1 MTDIAI
7 RPLERT
13 ELPSSRVGEVKPPLS
28 LADLSGEIGLA
39 FATAQ
44 FAGDRFNDVVKA
56 KAANEHAEFQG
67 IAAAE
72 MEAFDTFV
80 VSNKGASFEE
90 LEAERNK
97 MVARIE
103 AAGKKAT
110 TKSAQQSN
118 KNWMLRNKGNI
129 YNQTQTSMEA
139 IRTRQALD
147 IFNLHRKKLITN
159 FKDNELTD
167 LYASQVESRLMTK
180 EFAAAQLAADLDV
193 IGEAEKKIQ
202 LEQAKVGLET
212 QIFQIAAEHGYE
224 AAEAKLRDPSTTARL
239 IEAGVR
245 REDVKSL
252 ITDVSERAK
261 HEKVV
266 ADEKVEAQREIDRG
280 EIYDTIGTGE
290 FKLPDGSTSTD
301 IRAFIER
308 SSLDEDEQEA
318 MWQKSIKETERKLKG
333 LDIVT
338 NPRVRSQFYREIPL
352 MLSGAVSRDDIL
364 NRANNARFG
373 HYKLKDTGQKLT
385 PLPATKEAEFQRQ
398 YAQVSMVN
406 NLDPDPDDPMHFY
419 DYRGLFKET
428 GSLAVGP
435 KGHFPSTFKL
445 LGHPNLIVDG
455 KDTRTGK
462 AATPGLITKNQEAH
476 DAAPRGARGEYI
488 EPSMSDPDYKSLV
501 AATNAQYEQGYGQM
515 MAKVNDYAEGIL
527 LKTDSLGIVQNVPVR
542 YEILGDFQDA
552 WFNFV
557 ASKGEKLKISD
568 IYPEGRRLGAT
579 FQISDTEAQRQ
590 EDLMDVELQAKEAE
604 KARKLKVRAA
614 GERVAE
620 EFLKTRPLEIKK
632 FKKLTP
638 KIARRYL
645 DMTNN
650 NVEEAKRLAAE
661 DGYRE

>member
-13 ELPSSRVGEVKPPLS
+13 ELPPSRVGEVKPPLS
-28 LADLSGEIGLA
+28 LADKSGEIGLA
-39 FATAQ
+39 FAAAQ
-44 FAGDRFNDVVKA
+44 FAGDRFNDVVNA

-80 VSNKGASFEE
+80 VSKPGASFEE
-90 LEAERNK
+90 LESERNK

-110 TKSAQQSN
+110 TRSAQQSN
-118 KNWMLRNKGNI
+118 KNWMLLNKSNI
-129 YNQTQTSMEA
+129 HNQTQTSMEA
-139 IRTRQALD
+139 IRTRQALAA
-147 IFNLHRKKLITN
+147 FNVHRKNLITK
-159 FKDNELTD
+159 FKENELTD
-167 LYASQVESRLMTK
+167 LYAGQVKSRLMTK
-180 EFAAAQLAADLDV
+180 EFAAAQLASDLAI

-212 QIFQIAAEHGYE
+212 RIFQIAAEQGYE

-266 ADEKVEAQREIDRG
+266 ADEKIEAQREVDRA
-280 EIYDTIGTGE
+280 EIYDAINIGE

-301 IRAFIER
+301 IRKFIER

-333 LDIVT
+333 EDIIT
-338 NPRVRSQFYREIPL
+338 KSRIRSNFYRDIPL
-352 MLSGAVSRDDIL
+352 MLSGAITRDELLD
-364 NRANNARFG
+364 RANNARFG
-373 HYKLKDTGQKLT
+373 TFVNGKY
-385 PLPATKEAEFQRQ
+385 AEP
-398 YAQVSMVN
+398 V
-406 NLDPDPDDPMHFY
+406 L
-419 DYRGLFKET
+419 
-428 GSLAVGP
+428 
-435 KGHFPSTFKL
+435 
-445 LGHPNLIVDG
+445 
-455 KDTRTGK
+455 
-462 AATPGLITKNQEAH
+462 
-476 DAAPRGARGEYI
+476 
-488 EPSMSDPDYKSLV
+488 SDPDYKAVVNSV
-501 AATNAQYEQGYGQM
+501 NAQYEQGYGQM
-515 MAKVNDYAEGIL
+515 MSKVNDYAEGIL
-527 LKTDSLGIVQNVPVR
+527 LKTDSLGFVENAPVR
-542 YEILGDFQDA
+542 YKQMGDFQQA
-552 WFNFV
+552 WFDFV
-557 ASKGEKLKISD
+557 ASKGDKLKLSD
-568 IYPEGRRLGAT
+568 IYPEGRRLAAT
-579 FQISDTEAQRQ
+579 FQISDEEAQRQ
-590 EDLMDVELQAKEAE
+590 EEIVDVELKAKEAA
-604 KARKLKVRAA
+604 KAAKAKTRTA

-620 EFLKTRPLEIKK
+620 EFLKTRPLETTT

-645 DMTNN
+645 DIAGN

>member
-7 RPLERT
+7 RPLQRT
-13 ELPSSRVGEVKPPLS
+13 ELPPSTVGAGKPPLS
-28 LADLSGEIGLA
+28 LADRSGEIGLA
-39 FATAQ
+39 LATAQ
-44 FAGDRFNDVVKA
+44 FAGDRFNDVVAA

-80 VSNKGASFEE
+80 VSKPGASFEE
-90 LEAERNK
+90 LEAERNT

-110 TKSAQQSN
+110 TRSAQQSN

-139 IRTRQALD
+139 IRTQQALAT
-147 IFNLHRKKLITN
+147 FNVQRKSLITN
-159 FKDNELTD
+159 FKENELTD
-167 LYASQVESRLMTK
+167 LYAGQVESRLMTK
-180 EFAAAQLAADLDV
+180 EFAAAQLAADLSVIDV
-193 IGEAEKKIQ
+193 AEKKVQ

-212 QIFQIAAEHGYE
+212 RMFQMAAEHGYE
-224 AAEAKLRDPSTTARL
+224 AAETRLRDPQTTARL
-239 IEAGVR
+239 LEAGVK
-245 REDVKSL
+245 REDIKSL
-252 ITDVSERAK
+252 LTDVSERMK
-261 HEKVV
+261 HVKVV
-266 ADEKVEAQREIDRG
+266 ADEKLETQREVDRG
-280 EIYDTIGTGE
+280 DIYEAINVGE
-290 FKLPDGSTSTD
+290 VKLPDGSTSTD
-301 IRAFIER
+301 IRKFIEQ
-308 SSLDEDEQEA
+308 SSLDADERES

-333 LDIVT
+333 EAIIT
-338 NPRVRSQFYREIPL
+338 NPRLRSQFYREIPL

-385 PLPATKEAEFQRQ
+385 PLTATKEAEFQRQ
-398 YAQVSMVN
+398 YAQVSMIN

-428 GSLAVGP
+428 GSLAVGTER
-435 KGHFPSTFKL
+435 HFPSKFKL

-462 AATPGLITKNQEAH
+462 AATAGLITKNQEAH
-476 DAAPRGARGEYI
+476 DAVPRGARGEYI
-488 EPSMSDPDYKSLV
+488 EPSMSDPDYKALV
-501 AATNAQYEQGYGQM
+501 GATNAQYEQGYGQM

-527 LKTDSLGIVQNVPVR
+527 LKTDSLGFVENAPVR
-542 YEILGDFQDA
+542 HKQMGDFQEA

-557 ASKGEKLKISD
+557 ASKGDKLKISD
-568 IYPEGRRLGAT
+568 IYPEGRRLAAT
-579 FQISDTEAQRQ
+579 FQITDEEAQSR
-590 EDLMDVELQAKEAE
+590 EEIFNTSMKAKEAAVTEIE
-604 KARKLKVRAA
+604 KALREDKQGPIDKDLAAGRKLR
-614 GERVAE
+614 
-620 EFLKTRPLEIKK
+620 
-632 FKKLTP
+632 KKLTP
-638 KIARRYL
+638 QIARRYL
-645 DMTNN
+645 DLANN